1 MRIQRTDRR
10 GTAVV
15 ETAIV
20 LPITLLILLATI
32 VGGLG
37 VFRYQEVALLA
48 REGAR
53 YAAVHGTKYA
63 QVSGNAAAT
72 ASDVYTNAIA
82 PKMVI
87 LDPSLLTYSVTWT
100 PDNQPG
106 GTVKVKVSYQWIPES
121 FFSAVT
127 LSSTA
132 SQTVSY

>member
-63 QVSGNAAAT
+63 QVSGNSAAT

-82 PKMVI
+82 PKMII
-87 LDPSLLTYSVTWT
+87 LDASQMTYTVTWT
-100 PDNQPG
+100 PDKDPG
-106 GTVKVKVSYQWIPES
+106 STVKVQVSYRWIPET
-121 FFSAVT
+121 FFPAVT
-127 LSSTA
+127 LRSTA